1 MAHQFSAIMFT
12 DGVKAAQAEFGSR
25 EKQAVFS
32 ERAPVNDA
40 LTAREAAFIAQ
51 RDTFYM
57 ATVNTDGWPYVQHR
71 GGPPGFLR
79 VLGPRQLAYA
89 DFRGNT
95 QLVSMGNSRNNNRVS
110 LILMDYPNRRR
121 LKILGHLRY
130 EDARD
135 CLPEQLAAVALDEK
149 ESRFPS
155 FAFGEN
161 RLRSTACN
169 QRTPPLVPLAS
180 LDSPNRGRR
189 VAFGSYKARIE
200 RIVHIDLVAFDWN
213 CPQHITRRYTPEEFA
228 ALAEA
233 ANVSHSR

>member
-12 DGVKAAQAEFGSR
+12 DGVKSVQTEFGSR
-25 EKQAVFS
+25 EKQAVFA
-32 ERAPVNDA
+32 ERAPANDA
-40 LTAREAAFIAQ
+40 LTEREAGFIAQ

-95 QLVSMGNSRNNNRVS
+95 QLVSMGNARHNDRVS
-110 LILMDYPNRRR
+110 IILMDYPNRRR

-135 CLPEQLAAVALDEK
+135 CPPEQLAAVALD
-149 ESRFPS
+149 
-155 FAFGEN
+155 
-161 RLRSTACN
+161 
-169 QRTPPLVPLAS
+169 
-180 LDSPNRGRR
+180 D
-189 VAFGSYKARIE
+189 YKARIE
-200 RIVHIDLVAFDWN
+200 RIVHVDLVAFDWN
-213 CPQHITRRYTPEEFA
+213 CPQHIKRRYTAEEFVA
-228 ALAEA
+228 QAEDA
-233 ANVSHSR
+233 KI